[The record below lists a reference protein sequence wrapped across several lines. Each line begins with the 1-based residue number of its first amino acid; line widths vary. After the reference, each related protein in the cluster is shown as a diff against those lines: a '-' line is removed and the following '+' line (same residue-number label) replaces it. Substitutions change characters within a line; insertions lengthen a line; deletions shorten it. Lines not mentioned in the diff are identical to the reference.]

1 MSIIATNE
9 SAAPRYDGAAS
20 KVGDAR
26 HDDIVEINLLL
37 PSQWACDLIELS
49 KERGQ
54 SIGQILRTMIGQALD
69 DAASGY

>member
-1 MSIIATNE
+1 MSMIATNE
-9 SAAPRYDGAAS
+9 PAAPRYNGAAS
-20 KVGDAR
+20 KVGKVR

-49 KERGQ
+49 QERGQ
-54 SIGQILRTMIGQALD
+54 SVGQILRTIIGQALD